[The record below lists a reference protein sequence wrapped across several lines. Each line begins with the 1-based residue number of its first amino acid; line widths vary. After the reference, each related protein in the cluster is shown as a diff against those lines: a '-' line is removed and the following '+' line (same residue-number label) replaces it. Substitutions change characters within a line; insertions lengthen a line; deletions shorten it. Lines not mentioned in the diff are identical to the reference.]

1 MVLYVQSNLSTMR
14 KGKNI
19 KNQNVES
26 PKVDQ
31 KFEKDQN
38 FESLFK
44 IDQNI
49 DSQKFVK
56 GSECQ
61 KCEKM
66 TS

>member
-1 MVLYVQSNLSTMR
+1 MR

-19 KNQNVES
+19 KNLNVES
-26 PKVDQ
+26 PKNDQ

-38 FESLFK
+38 VESLFK

-49 DSQKFVK
+49 DSQKFVE

>member
-19 KNQNVES
+19 KNLNVES
-26 PKVDQ
+26 PKNDQ

-38 FESLFK
+38 VESLFK

-49 DSQKFVK
+49 DSQKFVE